1 MKTPIKIP
9 HYWTAEQA
17 YIVFELVDTLRDEI
31 LKHYE
36 HEMVEY
42 QKKELCVEFEA
53 DSKADNNNE
62 ELPF

>member
-17 YIVFELVDTLRDEI
+17 YIVFELVDMLRDEI

-36 HEMVEY
+36 HKIVEY
-42 QKKELCVEFEA
+42 LKEDQCVEFKT
-53 DSKADNNNE
+53 DSTVDNNNE